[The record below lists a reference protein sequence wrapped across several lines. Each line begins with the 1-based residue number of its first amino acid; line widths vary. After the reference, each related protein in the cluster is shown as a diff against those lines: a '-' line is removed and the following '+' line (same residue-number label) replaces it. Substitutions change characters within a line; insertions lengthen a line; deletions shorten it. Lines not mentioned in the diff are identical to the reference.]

1 MQPKLE
7 IGRPDDKF
15 EKEADAVADKVL
27 MMPSTPAMD
36 QPMTGNS
43 NADGPALNMK
53 PQADTPALQMKCE
66 ECEEEER
73 LQMKSSAETIR
84 MAAAAEEE
92 EDTIQMKSSMI
103 MRGTEEEEDAVQ
115 MKPFSGVM
123 RQEEED
129 QIQMKPSVW
138 RSPGGGGYA
147 SPGVSQQIS
156 SSKGRGR
163 PLDTAVSTEMG
174 SKIGADFSGVRIHTD
189 SKAVQMSSALG
200 AQAFTHGKDIY
211 FNQGKYNPGSPSG
224 KHLLAHELTHTVQ
237 QGAAIQTKPAISKT
251 QPKIQPLLGIVRD
264 RLNEYAR
271 YIPGWT
277 LFTVIIGYNP
287 LLGRSVERNGENL
300 VGGLLELIPVFGVLL
315 MNKLREHN
323 ILGDAFA
330 WVRERLSS
338 LDLSLNRLERT
349 IDNAYEAM
357 DFVRWDPWDYNMG
370 VLRRHFS
377 PLMDDVMTFVSEV
390 GEKILQLIKDALMTA
405 LKAIADAFPGYPL
418 LTKILGQD
426 PLTGE
431 EVVSTTAEK
440 IEDFLILIGRER
452 ELEKMRQEGTLQQS
466 ADWLDAELAQLDFSF
481 AEIAGLFETAWDA
494 FSMEDLRDP
503 VGAFNRTVAIFQP
516 FVTRVFTFAANVA
529 MQVLQFIK
537 DALLSQLSAFAREQ
551 RGYHLLTVLLNQDPF
566 TNERVPRSVE
576 NIIRGFMSL
585 MDGGEAQFQQMKET
599 GAIERTTERVNA
611 AVEELGFNLGY
622 IVGLFIE
629 LWNSF
634 TIDDIFDPL
643 GAFRRIV
650 DTLAEPLYRLIR
662 FVVRIVRIV
671 IEVLLEIMNFPF
683 ETINSIISNASQAFE
698 DIKRDPI
705 GFLKNLLMAVKQG
718 FVQFFDN
725 ILTHLLNGL
734 RDWLFGE
741 LASAG
746 IQPPADI
753 SFQSILG
760 FVLDTLGIS
769 IDNVWERLALKI
781 GPERVAQI
789 RGAIDTLTGV
799 WTFIKD
805 VYERGPIA
813 IWEYIQEQLSN
824 LWNMV
829 LDMIRNWIVTRI
841 ITQVTTR
848 LLSMLDPTGI
858 MAVVNGFIAFY
869 RAVQSFIE
877 KLREMLEIVNAFV
890 AGVANI
896 ARGDISQ
903 AANFLENALA
913 RGVPVAIGFLANQ
926 VGLRGLG
933 TRIAEMIEGLRERV
947 NAAIDWLIDR
957 ALSAGNALLQ
967 IGRNVVESVVARFSN
982 RVDFRSNAG
991 ISHELFFTE
1000 ARNSPYPILVMA
1012 SDNPLS
1018 LEQVIQ
1024 NRLDNEDK
1032 RLDDDQRQ
1040 SLQDALEKKRLLDDF
1055 IRDNTQNMGEGNQN
1069 TDTIR
1074 SDIQEKLNVIKGHL
1088 IDGDIDVLPTEP
1100 TNVTYSMD
1108 RGRAKMVKA
1117 EPLTK
1122 LPGNTTGSPAP
1133 GSPASPAGWQ
1143 LASSVNSA
1151 SYIIGEDGKPE
1162 RTSDG
1167 SRLRLSKPFKRVH
1180 LLSHLLHG
1188 PAIEWNLVSA
1198 LQLVNST
1205 FLSSF
1210 EDDMKTK
1217 TEEEGANLTFQIV
1230 VNYYNED
1237 QNDLEVLDD
1246 EGTLIGRGNKSDYP
1260 ESFTVT
1266 RGEMKNDN
1274 SGYETETKGY
1284 PGTELPSV
1292 TGASVEYT
1300 MTFYESKI
1308 REAVRAMKDD
1318 PGMLKTWSDYYS
1330 SAINS
1335 RVRSRLGPGNMQRLG
1350 NFFRNEQARY
1360 SLIET
1365 DTINADQ
1372 FKKIIEF
1379 LRPMTNAEIADSL
1392 GITPESM
1399 RNWRRR
1405 GVPSGSV
1412 RLIKTQYGDA
1422 FERAKQ
1428 LIPD

>member
-1 MQPKLE
+1 MHASAIIKETVNKQPRGSGADRVQPKLE

-15 EKEADAVADKVL
+15 EKEADAIADKVL
-27 MMPSTPAMD
+27 MMPSTLAMD
-36 QPMTGNS
+36 QPMSGNGQT
-43 NADGPALNMK
+43 DGPALNMK

-73 LQMKSSAETIR
+73 LQMKPSAETIR

-103 MRGTEEEEDAVQ
+103 MRGIEEEEDVVQ

-156 SSKGRGR
+156 RSKGGGR
-163 PLDTAVSTEMG
+163 PLDTAVSAEMG

-189 SKAVQMSSALG
+189 SKAVQMSNALG

-211 FNQGKYNPGSPSG
+211 FNQGKYNPGSPFG

-251 QPKIQPLLGIVRD
+251 QPKVQPLLGIVRD

-338 LDLSLNRLERT
+338 LDLSLNRLETT

-481 AEIAGLFETAWDA
+481 AEIVGLFETAWDA

-599 GAIERTTERVNA
+599 GAVERTTERVNA

-789 RGAIDTLTGV
+789 RGAIDTLTGI

-957 ALSAGNALLQ
+957 ALAVGGCVVEYGTTGDRRYSKLVGKSTILDNTRWSSTPALL
-967 IGRNVVESVVARFSN
+967 
-982 RVDFRSNAG
+982 
-991 ISHELFFTE
+991 
-1000 ARNSPYPILVMA
+1000 
-1012 SDNPLS
+1012 
-1018 LEQVIQ
+1018 
-1024 NRLDNEDK
+1024 
-1032 RLDDDQRQ
+1032 
-1040 SLQDALEKKRLLDDF
+1040 
-1055 IRDNTQNMGEGNQN
+1055 
-1069 TDTIR
+1069 
-1074 SDIQEKLNVIKGHL
+1074 
-1088 IDGDIDVLPTEP
+1088 
-1100 TNVTYSMD
+1100 
-1108 RGRAKMVKA
+1108 
-1117 EPLTK
+1117 
-1122 LPGNTTGSPAP
+1122 
-1133 GSPASPAGWQ
+1133 
-1143 LASSVNSA
+1143 
-1151 SYIIGEDGKPE
+1151 
-1162 RTSDG
+1162 
-1167 SRLRLSKPFKRVH
+1167 
-1180 LLSHLLHG
+1180 
-1188 PAIEWNLVSA
+1188 
-1198 LQLVNST
+1198 
-1205 FLSSF
+1205 
-1210 EDDMKTK
+1210 
-1217 TEEEGANLTFQIV
+1217 
-1230 VNYYNED
+1230 
-1237 QNDLEVLDD
+1237 
-1246 EGTLIGRGNKSDYP
+1246 
-1260 ESFTVT
+1260 
-1266 RGEMKNDN
+1266 
-1274 SGYETETKGY
+1274 
-1284 PGTELPSV
+1284 
-1292 TGASVEYT
+1292 
-1300 MTFYESKI
+1300 
-1308 REAVRAMKDD
+1308 
-1318 PGMLKTWSDYYS
+1318 
-1330 SAINS
+1330 
-1335 RVRSRLGPGNMQRLG
+1335 
-1350 NFFRNEQARY
+1350 
-1360 SLIET
+1360 
-1365 DTINADQ
+1365 
-1372 FKKIIEF
+1372 
-1379 LRPMTNAEIADSL
+1379 
-1392 GITPESM
+1392 
-1399 RNWRRR
+1399 
-1405 GVPSGSV
+1405 
-1412 RLIKTQYGDA
+1412 
-1422 FERAKQ
+1422 
-1428 LIPD
+1428 

>member
-7 IGRPDDKF
+7 IGQPDDKF

-53 PQADTPALQMKCE
+53 PQADTSALQMKCE

-440 IEDFLILIGRER
+440 IEDFLILIGKER

-789 RGAIDTLTGV
+789 RGAIDTLTGI

-848 LLSMLDPTGI
+848 LLSMLDPTGV

-957 ALSAGNALLQ
+957 ALSVGGALLQ
-967 IGRNVVESVVARFSN
+967 MGRNAVDSIRGWLGFRREFTTESGQSHTIYVNSESDQSRLMIESTPMEISEFFNLKEEEINNSDTLSNDEKRQKGGRVRHGRNLVQGIRALSVNPGTTDAERASNDERITNMILEIIGIVRQIDISSPLTLVPNSEFVPGFSN
-982 RVDFRSNAG
+982 GVRATSFS
-991 ISHELFFTE
+991 
-1000 ARNSPYPILVMA
+1000 ARYVYGGGTLA
-1012 SDNPLS
+1012 
-1018 LEQVIQ
+1018 
-1024 NRLDNEDK
+1024 
-1032 RLDDDQRQ
+1032 
-1040 SLQDALEKKRLLDDF
+1040 
-1055 IRDNTQNMGEGNQN
+1055 
-1069 TDTIR
+1069 
-1074 SDIQEKLNVIKGHL
+1074 
-1088 IDGDIDVLPTEP
+1088 DGATVPK
-1100 TNVTYSMD
+1100 NH
-1108 RGRAKMVKA
+1108 
-1117 EPLTK
+1117 
-1122 LPGNTTGSPAP
+1122 
-1133 GSPASPAGWQ
+1133 
-1143 LASSVNSA
+1143 
-1151 SYIIGEDGKPE
+1151 EDGSEPGD
-1162 RTSDG
+1162 SNLSAAWNILQG
-1167 SRLRLSKPFKRVH
+1167 LRLTLYGNWVKFHIFNENIGGKGQDS
-1180 LLSHLLHG
+1180 
-1188 PAIEWNLVSA
+1188 NLIPTPKYINNPEY
-1198 LQLVNST
+1198 LRQFEN
-1205 FLSSF
+1205 FL
-1210 EDDMKTK
+1210 
-1217 TEEEGANLTFQIV
+1217 
-1230 VNYYNED
+1230 
-1237 QNDLEVLDD
+1237 
-1246 EGTLIGRGNKSDYP
+1246 
-1260 ESFTVT
+1260 
-1266 RGEMKNDN
+1266 
-1274 SGYETETKGY
+1274 KGY
-1284 PGTELPSV
+1284 YDNGIPLWFR
-1292 TGASVEYT
+1292 ASINYRSILGGHFVNQYHAEGG
-1300 MTFYESKI
+1300 
-1308 REAVRAMKDD
+1308 
-1318 PGMLKTWSDYYS
+1318 GM
-1330 SAINS
+1330 I
-1335 RVRSRLGPGNMQRLG
+1335 
-1350 NFFRNEQARY
+1350 FRNEQWVEDPNRRHVFDRVIDEPTTETFSINDIINSDEGYLLINMTSMTLGMLDILRANMPSSGYSNVRQMERILATDAYGQESIEIESSDMTRPGGVRY
-1360 SLIET
+1360 VRLNLSLDLFE
-1365 DTINADQ
+1365 
-1372 FKKIIEF
+1372 
-1379 LRPMTNAEIADSL
+1379 SL
-1392 GITPESM
+1392 VSE
-1399 RNWRRR
+1399 
-1405 GVPSGSV
+1405 GVTFANSTASV
-1412 RLIKTQYGDA
+1412 RAKL
-1422 FERAKQ
+1422 RAYR
-1428 LIPD
+1428 IAIDSTDWVF

>member
-1 MQPKLE
+1 MHASAIIKETVNKQPRGSGADRVQPKLE
-7 IGRPDDKF
+7 IGQPDDKF

-103 MRGTEEEEDAVQ
+103 MRGAEEEEDVVQ

-163 PLDTAVSTEMG
+163 PLDTAVSAEMG

-189 SKAVQMSSALG
+189 SKAVQMSNALG

-516 FVTRVFTFAANVA
+516 FVTCVFTFAANVA

-611 AVEELGFNLGY
+611 AVEELGFNFGY

-957 ALSAGNALLQ
+957 ALAVGGALLNMGRQ
-967 IGRNVVESVVARFSN
+967 AIGAIRNWWES
-982 RVDFRSNAG
+982 
-991 ISHELFFTE
+991 
-1000 ARNSPYPILVMA
+1000 
-1012 SDNPLS
+1012 
-1018 LEQVIQ
+1018 
-1024 NRLDNEDK
+1024 
-1032 RLDDDQRQ
+1032 RQ
-1040 SLQDALEKKRLLDDF
+1040 SLTTRDGHQHQLYFSGTGTNAQLKIASVEQNYLQYITNLQQNHNVSEADLRPARQKAQEIETMKARAAPADQQQAHDSRIATLFNELVVLTSNIPIAASGNNTDAVYGPRYGDYGSMARVDMLATGHVQGSEANSSLFTTNYSILNNRKQGSRAFYVRGHLLSWHLGGPGNNWDNLTPLFQDANGQHERKFESKVKDEVNGGKQIRNFRVVAIYGRSASGFIASLRDVDDDSLPPGLDPSYDPLLVADLLEAETFVPTSLDCSAEVLDNSGGVVQRINEPIVNDINYGQMSSYSLTATPRTDFSLSEQVNNAPNKRAAINNLKVLNGVGDVIAGKIYDRVKDGRAITNYLRQIRISKKRLERLNPTKR
-1055 IRDNTQNMGEGNQN
+1055 IRQ
-1069 TDTIR
+1069 
-1074 SDIQEKLNVIKGHL
+1074 
-1088 IDGDIDVLPTEP
+1088 
-1100 TNVTYSMD
+1100 
-1108 RGRAKMVKA
+1108 
-1117 EPLTK
+1117 
-1122 LPGNTTGSPAP
+1122 
-1133 GSPASPAGWQ
+1133 
-1143 LASSVNSA
+1143 
-1151 SYIIGEDGKPE
+1151 
-1162 RTSDG
+1162 
-1167 SRLRLSKPFKRVH
+1167 
-1180 LLSHLLHG
+1180 
-1188 PAIEWNLVSA
+1188 
-1198 LQLVNST
+1198 
-1205 FLSSF
+1205 
-1210 EDDMKTK
+1210 
-1217 TEEEGANLTFQIV
+1217 
-1230 VNYYNED
+1230 
-1237 QNDLEVLDD
+1237 
-1246 EGTLIGRGNKSDYP
+1246 
-1260 ESFTVT
+1260 
-1266 RGEMKNDN
+1266 
-1274 SGYETETKGY
+1274 
-1284 PGTELPSV
+1284 
-1292 TGASVEYT
+1292 
-1300 MTFYESKI
+1300 
-1308 REAVRAMKDD
+1308 
-1318 PGMLKTWSDYYS
+1318 
-1330 SAINS
+1330 
-1335 RVRSRLGPGNMQRLG
+1335 
-1350 NFFRNEQARY
+1350 
-1360 SLIET
+1360 
-1365 DTINADQ
+1365 
-1372 FKKIIEF
+1372 
-1379 LRPMTNAEIADSL
+1379 
-1392 GITPESM
+1392 
-1399 RNWRRR
+1399 
-1405 GVPSGSV
+1405 
-1412 RLIKTQYGDA
+1412 
-1422 FERAKQ
+1422 
-1428 LIPD
+1428 